1 MLNLTD
7 ENISSNITGYFEKI
21 ISRHGGIPSKK
32 IKKQKIEI
40 KIILHV
46 YCISNSRKWE
56 YFRVFG

>member
-1 MLNLTD
+1 M
-7 ENISSNITGYFEKI
+7 KI
-21 ISRHGGIPSKK
+21 YHQILQDILKK
-32 IKKQKIEI
+32 SFSDMAGFQVKKQRKQKIEI

>member
-1 MLNLTD
+1 MKIYHQILQDILK
-7 ENISSNITGYFEKI
+7 KI